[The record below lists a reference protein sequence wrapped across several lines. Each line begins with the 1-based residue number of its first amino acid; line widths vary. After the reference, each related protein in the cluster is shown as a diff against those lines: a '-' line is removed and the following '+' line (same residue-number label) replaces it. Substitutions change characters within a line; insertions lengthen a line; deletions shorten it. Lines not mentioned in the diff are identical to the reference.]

1 MKTKKRDH
9 EAEIVNA
16 LRSGPIRLDAGETA
30 FITRELLAIKSKV
43 YQTEYPTLRALDF
56 VPMATD
62 VDAYAEN
69 IAYQQTDEY
78 GKAKIVANDARDLP
92 RVNSQIGE
100 ATTPVKTLAAE
111 YTMTWLDIQRSAR
124 SRVPLSDRLAK
135 AARNTIAEGI
145 DSVISLGDSL
155 TSLIG
160 FTGISSVHI
169 GAAAAAWSS
178 ASALQMYTDMIT
190 ACNLVVTNTKGTH
203 QATNLLLPIS
213 AYATAAITPWSATGA
228 SDLTVLKFFQLNNP
242 GVKVDSWYRLETA
255 GASGVKRMIAYDRNA
270 DVVEGQLP
278 LNYTELPPQW
288 NGLAMV
294 IPCLARVG
302 GVQARFPKAIEY
314 VDGL

>member
-1 MKTKKRDH
+1 MKIQKRDQ
-9 EAEIVNA
+9 EAEIVHA
-16 LRSGPIRLDAGETA
+16 LRSGPLRLDAGETA

-43 YQTEYPTLRALDF
+43 YQTEYPTLRALEF

-100 ATTPVKTLAAE
+100 ATTPVKTIAAE

-124 SRVPLSDRLAK
+124 SRSPLSARLAK
-135 AARNTIAEGI
+135 AARDVIAEGI
-145 DSVISLGDSL
+145 DSVIALGDSL
-155 TSLIG
+155 TSLVG
-160 FTGISSVHI
+160 FTGVSNVHI
-169 GAAAAAWSS
+169 GAAAAAWSG
-178 ASALQMYTDMIT
+178 ASAQQMYGDMIA
-190 ACNLVVTNTKGTH
+190 ACNLIVTNTKGTH
-203 QATNLLLPIS
+203 KATNLLLPIS
-213 AYATAAITPWSATGA
+213 AYATAQITPWSATGA
-228 SDLTVLKFFQLNNP
+228 SDLTVLKFFEINNP

-255 GASGVKRMIAYDRNA
+255 GASGVKRMVAYDKDA

-294 IPCLARVG
+294 VPCLARVG